1 MDEQS
6 TPETVETPASVETVS
21 QDVNNQPETVE
32 AVEAPTETV
41 PEGFIPRYRF
51 NEVTKRNKELE
62 RELENFKSSTT
73 PEEPEQEDESSLKKE
88 IQELKMDKY
97 LTKFPELNDKREELD
112 EFLDENSNLSLDR
125 AITLFRAENGLM
137 TAQPPR
143 KGLEKVVGGPKTA
156 PSAKYTLE
164 EIEKMAIDEPR
175 KYIKL
180 STSGAFDDVVKW
192 T

>member
-1 MDEQS
+1 MEQEIQAA
-6 TPETVETPASVETVS
+6 PAIEETVG
-21 QDVNNQPETVE
+21 QDVNNQPEAVE

-41 PEGFIPRYRF
+41 PPGFVPYSRF
-51 NEVTKRNKELE
+51 KEVNKRAKELE
-62 RELENFKSSTT
+62 QELENFKTSTP
-73 PEEPEQEDESSLKKE
+73 PEEPEQEDTSSLKKE

-112 EFLDENSNLSLDR
+112 EFLDENSNLPLDR
-125 AITLFRAENGLM
+125 AITLFRAEHGLM
-137 TAQPPR
+137 TAQPAR

-175 KYIKL
+175 KYVKL
-180 STSGAFDDVVKW
+180 ST
-192 T
+192 